1 MKKNMNINTLPS
13 GLQYSRDFNDSEGCV
28 IMHNA
33 KTINRYK
40 ELQNEKFN
48 LDCYKFDCFFAFS
61 DIQFTEGLKNIRP
74 LKEGEKL
81 VSVGAG
87 MYGTRDGVDRFFAY
101 CDEIDERIKQECDPQ
116 EVYFYE
122 YNNHESMISWDGD
135 AEPFKIIT
143 RIWGDNVASSIFRL
157 HYL

>member
-1 MKKNMNINTLPS
+1 MTDNINTLPS
-13 GLQYSRDFNDSEGCV
+13 GLQYSRECDGCV

-33 KTINRYK
+33 KTIKRYK
-40 ELQNEKFN
+40 ELQEEKSKR
-48 LDCYKFDCFFAFS
+48 DCYRCDCFFAFS
-61 DIQFTEGLKNIRP
+61 NQQFEEGLKKIRP

-87 MYGTRDGVDRFFAY
+87 MYGTRDGVDKFFAFY
-101 CDEIDERIKQECDPQ
+101 NEIDKRIKLDCDPQ

-135 AEPFKIIT
+135 KEPYKIVSK
-143 RIWGDNVASSIFRL
+143 IWGKDVANNLVRL
-157 HYL
+157 